1 MQRKH
6 KYTIIEKLIA
16 TFEDYSI
23 FKADAKCINELSQ
36 FIVVENYKHHIGSVK
51 PSLLAD
57 DIADVTKEEQ
67 ALYGDNTY
75 IYIARDNQGK
85 MLGSIRSFL
94 SLEPPIS
101 FTIGE
106 NLWHQSVGSHTF

>member
-1 MQRKH
+1 M
-6 KYTIIEKLIA
+6 EKLIA

-36 FIVVENYKHHIGSVK
+36 FIVVENYKHHVGTVEASQI
-51 PSLLAD
+51 AD
-57 DIADVTKEEQ
+57 DIADVTKEEL

-75 IYIARDNQGK
+75 YLYSQGQSRK
-85 MLGSIRSFL
+85 NVRLHTFL

-101 FTIGE
+101 ITFGE
-106 NLWHQSVGSHTF
+106 NLWHQSFENHTF